1 MKHLSKLFYSFN
13 AKMVVLLSMIVLI
26 AGTVRSQTTVV
37 DIIAGSAEH
46 TILAGAVTDA
56 GLIDALS
63 GEGPFT
69 VFAPTDDAFNALP
82 AGLLESL
89 SVQEL
94 TSILFYHVV
103 ADKALSADLSDG
115 QKVITLRGQE
125 ITVTISNG
133 DVFINDAEVTFAD
146 IDADNGVV
154 HVIDAVLI
162 PDLDVKIADN
172 DAYGSILTDY
182 NGNTLYFFAN
192 DADGTSAC
200 TEGCLNNWPVFY
212 SAFLNLPEG
221 LDPDDFGSI
230 DRGDGVMQTT
240 YKGWPL
246 YYFVNDNDSGDVNGE
261 GIINKWF
268 VAKPDYTIML
278 VDNQLVGL
286 DGVSYTGD
294 YTPGDEIV
302 QYLVDAY
309 GNTLY
314 TWVNDR
320 NNRNRFTNEDFSN
333 NTNWPIYEQDEIM
346 IPSTLDAD
354 DFEVID
360 VFGTPQLTFKGWPLY
375 FFGQDNERGET
386 KGVSVPQPGI
396 WPVAVPGM
404 MEAPPYTVIDIA
416 VSSSVH
422 TTLVAA
428 VTAAGLVETLQGEG
442 PFTVF
447 APTDD
452 AFDALPEGL
461 LADLLA
467 DPQGELTRI
476 LLYHVAGGKVFSD
489 DLEDG
494 MTITTVQGQRAKI
507 TINED
512 GVFINDAQ
520 VILADL
526 EADNGVVHVIDA
538 VIVPGPATV
547 VDIIVGS
554 EVHSTLAA
562 AVTAA
567 GLVETLQGE
576 GPFTVFAPTDNAF
589 DALPEGLLDDLLADP
604 QGELTRILLYHVA
617 GGKAFSSDLEDEMEI
632 TTVLGQNAKVTISK
646 DGVFINDAEVIIAD
660 LEADNGVVH
669 VIDAVLVPI
678 PATVVDI
685 IVGSEVHTTLAAAV
699 TAAGLVE
706 TLQGEGPFTVFAP
719 TNDAFDALP
728 EGLLEDLLADAE
740 GLLTKILLYHVASGK
755 VFSGDLEDGMT
766 ITTVQGQRATITI
779 NEEGVFINDAQVLI
793 ADLEAENGVVH
804 VIDAVIV
811 PGPATV
817 VDIIVGSEVHTTLAA
832 AVTAAG
838 LVETLQ
844 GEGPFTVFAPTDD
857 AFDALP
863 EGMLAE
869 LLEEPEGLLT
879 KILLYHVAGGKV
891 FSTDLEDGMT
901 ITTAQGQRAK
911 ITINEEG
918 VFIND
923 AQVILADLEA
933 DNGVVHVIDAVIVPG
948 PATVVD
954 IIVGSE
960 VHTTLAAA
968 VTAAGLV
975 ETLQGEGPF
984 TVFAPTDDAF
994 DALPEGMLA
1003 ELLEEPE
1010 GLLTKILLYHV
1021 AGGKVFST
1029 DLEDGMTIT
1038 TAQGQRAKIMINEE
1052 GVFINDAQV
1061 ILADLE
1067 ADNGVVHVIDAVIVP
1082 GPATVVDI
1090 IVGSEVHTTLAA
1102 AVTAAGLVETL
1113 QGEGPFTVFAPT
1125 DDAFDA
1131 LPEGMLAELL
1141 EEPEGLLT
1149 KILLYHVA
1157 GGKVFSTDLEDGMT
1171 ITTAQGQRAKI
1182 TINEEGVFI
1191 NDAQV
1196 ILADLEADNG
1206 VVHVIDAVIVPGPA
1220 TVVDIIVGSEVH
1232 TTLAAA
1238 VTAAGLVETLQG
1250 EGPFTVF
1257 APTDDAFDALP
1268 EGMLAELL
1276 EEPEGL
1282 LTKILLYHVAG
1293 GKVFSTD
1300 LEDGMTIT
1308 TAQGQRAKISIN
1320 EDGVFI
1326 NDAQVILADLEADNG
1341 VVHVIDAV
1349 IVPGPATV
1357 VDIIVGSEVHE
1368 TLAAAVTAAGL
1379 VETLQGEGPF
1389 SVFAPTDDAFDAL
1402 PEGLLDDLLADPQ
1415 GELTRILLYH
1425 VAAGKV
1431 FSDDLADEMEITT
1444 VLGQNVKVTIN
1455 EDGVFIND
1463 AEVIIVDLEADNGV
1477 VHVIDAVLV
1486 PKPATVVDIIN
1497 ASEAHTNLALVLA
1510 ITELDEVL
1518 KGEGPF
1524 TVFAPTDA
1532 AFEALPA
1539 GLIEGLTE
1547 EQVVQILLYHVV
1559 AAKALSTDLSDG
1571 QEITTVLGQDV
1582 TVSIV
1587 NGDVFINNAQ
1597 VIVADLEAEN
1607 GVVHVIDAIL
1617 LPEFPEPTVVEII
1630 AASDI
1635 HTTLAGAVVS
1645 AGLVDALSG
1654 EGPFTVFAPTDAAFE
1669 ALPAG
1674 LLEGLSVAELTNVL
1688 LYHVV
1693 ADKALSTDLSNEQTL
1708 TTMLGEDV
1716 TVTIVGE
1723 DVFINNAKVIVA
1735 DLEASNGVVHVIDA
1749 VLLVSTNVSDLTSG
1763 DVSLNLYPNPA
1774 RDFIT
1779 IETTFNG
1786 NSDVVVELF
1795 NIVGKRVMSLDLGSH
1810 SEMFNERIDVSNLP
1824 QGTYIL
1830 NIRTNGSVQ
1839 TRKVN
1844 LMR

>member
-172 DAYGSILTDY
+172 DTYGAILTDY

-246 YYFVNDNDSGDVNGE
+246 YYFVNDNDPGDVNGE

-268 VAKPDYTIML
+268 VAKPDYTVLL

-286 DGVSYTGD
+286 DGVSYKGD

-396 WPVAVPGM
+396 WPVAVPAM
-404 MEAPPYTVIDIA
+404 MDAPPFTVVDIA

-422 TTLVAA
+422 TTLVAAVTAADLVETLQGEGPFTVFAPTDDAFDALPDGLLDVLLADPQGELTRILLYHVAGGKVFSDDLEDGMIITTAQGQRAKITINEDGVFINGAEVIIADLEADNGVVHVIDAVITPGPATVVDIIVGSEVHETLAAAVTAAGLVETLQGEGPFTVFAPTDAAFEALPEGLLEELLDDPQGELTRILLYHVVEGKAFSGDLEDEMEITTVLGQNVKVTINEDGVFINDAQVVIVDMEADNGVVHVIDAVLVPIPATVVDIIVGSEIHTTLAVA

-452 AFDALPEGL
+452 AFDALPDGL
-461 LADLLA
+461 LDVLLA

-476 LLYHVAGGKVFSD
+476 LLYHVAGGKVFSG

-494 MTITTVQGQRAKI
+494 MTITTAQGQSAKI
-507 TINED
+507 IINED

-526 EADNGVVHVIDA
+526 EAENGVVHVIDA

-554 EVHSTLAA
+554 EIHETLAA

-576 GPFTVFAPTDNAF
+576 GPFTVFAPTDAAF
-589 DALPEGLLDDLLADP
+589 DALPEGLLEELLEEP
-604 QGELTRILLYHVA
+604 QGELTRILLYHVVS
-617 GGKAFSSDLEDEMEI
+617 GKAFSGDLEDEMEI
-632 TTVLGQNAKVTISK
+632 TTVLGQNVKVTISK
-646 DGVFINDAEVIIAD
+646 DGVFINDAEVIVVD

-719 TNDAFDALP
+719 TDDAFDALP
-728 EGLLEDLLADAE
+728 DGLLDALLADPQGE
-740 GLLTKILLYHVASGK
+740 LTRILLYHVAGGK
-755 VFSGDLEDGMT
+755 VFSTDLEDGMT
-766 ITTVQGQRATITI
+766 VTTAQGQRAKITI
-779 NEEGVFINDAQVLI
+779 NEDGVFINDAQVIL

-817 VDIIVGSEVHTTLAA
+817 VDIIVGSEVHETLAA

-863 EGMLAE
+863 D
-869 LLEEPEGLLT
+869 GLLDALLADPQGELT
-879 KILLYHVAGGKV
+879 RILLYHVAGGKV

-911 ITINEEG
+911 ITINEDG

-923 AQVILADLEA
+923 AQVIVADLEA
-933 DNGVVHVIDAVIVPG
+933 DNGVVHVIDAVITPG

-960 VHTTLAAA
+960 IHETLAAA

-994 DALPEGMLA
+994 DALPD
-1003 ELLEEPE
+1003 
-1010 GLLTKILLYHV
+1010 GLL
-1021 AGGKVFST
+1021 
-1029 DLEDGMTIT
+1029 
-1038 TAQGQRAKIMINEE
+1038 
-1052 GVFINDAQV
+1052 DAL
-1061 ILADLE
+1061 LAD
-1067 ADNGVVHVIDAVIVP
+1067 P
-1082 GPATVVDI
+1082 
-1090 IVGSEVHTTLAA
+1090 
-1102 AVTAAGLVETL
+1102 
-1113 QGEGPFTVFAPT
+1113 QGE
-1125 DDAFDA
+1125 
-1131 LPEGMLAELL
+1131 
-1141 EEPEGLLT
+1141 LT
-1149 KILLYHVA
+1149 RILLYHVA

-1182 TINEEGVFI
+1182 TINE
-1191 NDAQV
+1191 
-1196 ILADLEADNG
+1196 
-1206 VVHVIDAVIVPGPA
+1206 
-1220 TVVDIIVGSEVH
+1220 
-1232 TTLAAA
+1232 
-1238 VTAAGLVETLQG
+1238 
-1250 EGPFTVF
+1250 
-1257 APTDDAFDALP
+1257 
-1268 EGMLAELL
+1268 
-1276 EEPEGL
+1276 
-1282 LTKILLYHVAG
+1282 
-1293 GKVFSTD
+1293 
-1300 LEDGMTIT
+1300 
-1308 TAQGQRAKISIN
+1308 
-1320 EDGVFI
+1320 DGVFI
-1326 NDAQVILADLEADNG
+1326 NDAQVIVADLEADNG

-1389 SVFAPTDDAFDAL
+1389 TVFAPTDDAFDAL
-1402 PEGLLDDLLADPQ
+1402 PDGLLDALLADPQ

-1425 VAAGKV
+1425 VAGGKV
-1431 FSDDLADEMEITT
+1431 FSTDLEDGMTITT
-1444 VLGQNVKVTIN
+1444 AQGQRAKITIN

-1463 AEVIIVDLEADNGV
+1463 AQVIVADLEADNGV
-1477 VHVIDAVLV
+1477 VHVIDAVIT
-1486 PKPATVVDIIN
+1486 PGPATVVDIIVG
-1497 ASEAHTNLALVLA
+1497 SEIHETLAAAVSAAGLVETLQ
-1510 ITELDEVL
+1510 
-1518 KGEGPF
+1518 GEGPF
-1524 TVFAPTDA
+1524 TVFAPTDD
-1532 AFEALPA
+1532 AFDALPD
-1539 GLIEGLTE
+1539 GLLDALLADPQGELTR
-1547 EQVVQILLYHVV
+1547 ILLYHVAGGKV
-1559 AAKALSTDLSDG
+1559 FSTDLEDG
-1571 QEITTVLGQDV
+1571 MTITTAQGQRAKITINED
-1582 TVSIV
+1582 
-1587 NGDVFINNAQ
+1587 GVFINDAQ
-1597 VIVADLEAEN
+1597 VIVADLEADN
-1607 GVVHVIDAIL
+1607 GVVHVIDAVIV
-1617 LPEFPEPTVVEII
+1617 PGPATVVDII
-1630 AASDI
+1630 AGSEV
-1635 HTTLAGAVVS
+1635 HTTLAAVVS
-1645 AGLVDALSG
+1645 AVGLVETLQG
-1654 EGPFTVFAPTDAAFE
+1654 EGPFTVFAPTNAAFE
-1669 ALPAG
+1669 ALPPG
-1674 LLEGLSVAELTNVL
+1674 LVDELTEEQVIQIL
-1688 LYHVV
+1688 FYHVV
-1693 ADKALSTDLSNEQTL
+1693 AAKAFSTDLSDGQTI
-1708 TTMLGEDV
+1708 TTV
-1716 TVTIVGE
+1716 
-1723 DVFINNAKVIVA
+1723 
-1735 DLEASNGVVHVIDA
+1735 LETGYN
-1749 VLLVSTNVSDLTSG
+1749 
-1763 DVSLNLYPNPA
+1763 SLN
-1774 RDFIT
+1774 
-1779 IETTFNG
+1779 
-1786 NSDVVVELF
+1786 
-1795 NIVGKRVMSLDLGSH
+1795 
-1810 SEMFNERIDVSNLP
+1810 
-1824 QGTYIL
+1824 
-1830 NIRTNGSVQ
+1830 
-1839 TRKVN
+1839 RKW
-1844 LMR
+1844 RCIYQ